1 MASSSTPYTFPA
13 PNNNN
18 INKREAIESV
28 DNLRNETTGKEA
40 KSARIIKEEEK
51 DIEEE
56 VEKNEEEE
64 VTGEQKINNEEA
76 SQPSTSWLGTHRHL
90 QAAVAAID
98 DRLLFL
104 RICEELDARG
114 IRYESVS
121 TESYVGGYLLKLM
134 DMSSVTNK
142 FNVDAGDFF
151 ENLKEC
157 NIRLNLPDGSSQLE
171 CTFINPPLVQD
182 FDRTEEEVEADKQK
196 PHTWVL
202 TIGSQRPR
210 DMPSQSCVIAHNIED
225 RLLTYCHI
233 YTPVK
238 RFEEAYNSFY
248 KNYCSVRAF
257 TYHKLVLAYGGEHR
271 DLLFILSWRWNWRTK
286 TGNYALCF
294 GQAPST
300 NKQNGHVPQRRWN
313 PHVLVSQLL
322 IERFKKERDLVWLVN
337 YLVNSHRSL
346 SIIHQ
351 FVKTQIRSTKINS
364 QILGTEANFPA
375 EMMFHLTPVDE
386 YCIRLSY
393 GSQFSMEFLLLQD
406 NQVAV
411 RDCSAGS
418 SADINYGGVTLSDFW
433 RSFQLQN
440 GSDEEVEQVS
450 AAAGLAAGGKIIL
463 IFIVIIF
470 YSNLSKKI
478 LFSYFFVQFE
488 MFLGIKNFFFL
499 LFF

>member
-1 MASSSTPYTFPA
+1 
-13 PNNNN
+13 
-18 INKREAIESV
+18 
-28 DNLRNETTGKEA
+28 
-40 KSARIIKEEEK
+40 
-51 DIEEE
+51 
-56 VEKNEEEE
+56 
-64 VTGEQKINNEEA
+64 
-76 SQPSTSWLGTHRHL
+76 
-90 QAAVAAID
+90 
-98 DRLLFL
+98 
-104 RICEELDARG
+104 
-114 IRYESVS
+114 
-121 TESYVGGYLLKLM
+121 
-134 DMSSVTNK
+134 MSSVTNK

-182 FDRTEEEVEADKQK
+182 FDRTEEE
-196 PHTWVL
+196 
-202 TIGSQRPR
+202 
-210 DMPSQSCVIAHNIED
+210 
-225 RLLTYCHI
+225 
-233 YTPVK
+233 
-238 RFEEAYNSFY
+238 
-248 KNYCSVRAF
+248 VRAF

-313 PHVLVSQLL
+313 PHVIVSQLL
-322 IERFKKERDLVWLVN
+322 IDRFKKERDLVWLVN
-337 YLVNSHRSL
+337 YLVNTHRSL

-393 GSQFSMEFLLLQD
+393 GSQISMEFLLLQD

-411 RDCSAGS
+411 RDC

-433 RSFQLQN
+433 RSFQLQS

-450 AAAGLAAGGKIIL
+450 AAPG
-463 IFIVIIF
+463 
-470 YSNLSKKI
+470 SS
-478 LFSYFFVQFE
+478 E
-488 MFLGIKNFFFL
+488 E
-499 LFF
+499 